1 MYHPA
6 SMFISSVLISTDVLT
21 RKFLLYDIN
30 SSCELSTIW
39 SVCYV
44 IPLFYCAILLMCFIH
59 ILFSLYNSYSYVS
72 SKLDFSLAQRWCL
85 FNVIWIF
92 SLYPESASCSTVQY
106 TEKKTLMHILPLWC
120 GYGRRL
126 TCPREVSSVPPS
138 GQSPESVLPDAGL
151 LYRSLQGHI
160 PQSEPAALQPLKAC
174 LHWCTYSTSKQS
186 KKQSMSNTT
195 VASIPLKQAVY
206 TFKGMK
212 ASDY

>member
-30 SSCELSTIW
+30 SGYELSTIW

-106 TEKKTLMHILPLWC
+106 TEKNPHAHLTSLVWVWKETDMSKRSFLCSTLRTKSWIRTSRC
-120 GYGRRL
+120 R
-126 TCPREVSSVPPS
+126 
-138 GQSPESVLPDAGL
+138 
-151 LYRSLQGHI
+151 
-160 PQSEPAALQPLKAC
+160 AAL
-174 LHWCTYSTSKQS
+174 
-186 KKQSMSNTT
+186 
-195 VASIPLKQAVY
+195 
-206 TFKGMK
+206 
-212 ASDY
+212 